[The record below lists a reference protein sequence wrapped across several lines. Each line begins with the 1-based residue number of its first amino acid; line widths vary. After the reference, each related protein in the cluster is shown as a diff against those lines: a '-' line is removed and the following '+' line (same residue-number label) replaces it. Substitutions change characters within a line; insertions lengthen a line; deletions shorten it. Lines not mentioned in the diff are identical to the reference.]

1 MACTRV
7 LVDTSIIIDFLR
19 KKKKSKSILWK
30 VKDSSIC
37 SMSSITLFELLS
49 GAKNEQH
56 LEDIKIISNWIETI
70 YFNDEIAELSA
81 MIYRNL
87 KRDNQLIEF
96 RDIFIAATTK
106 HHKFSLATLNVK
118 HFDRIQ
124 GLTLYDV
131 A

>member
-1 MACTRV
+1 
-7 LVDTSIIIDFLR
+7 
-19 KKKKSKSILWK
+19 
-30 VKDSSIC
+30 
-37 SMSSITLFELLS
+37 MSSITLFELLS

-96 RDIFIAATTK
+96 RDIFIAATAK